1 MLFIPK
7 DMWFCGADFLYSHPE
22 SRNRHSMELRQL
34 KYFVKSAEYLN
45 FSVAAKHLYITQST
59 LSQQIKQLEFEL
71 GFELFMRNS
80 RHISLT
86 EAGEEFLPFARKTIL
101 DAEDGVQR
109 LYDLQHVK
117 TGTLRIGVTYSLS
130 TVLTEGL
137 LRFMKEFSG
146 IKLEIFYKTVDEL
159 MLLLREHKVDLI
171 LSYKP
176 LTDAP
181 DVDSMSLFENT
192 LALVV
197 SKDDP
202 LSVRKK
208 IKLQELA
215 GKPLVLP
222 SKGLQARMM
231 LEKLLEG
238 RDLALNSNLELN
250 ETNILLQLVA
260 SGNYATILSTSAV
273 FGKSRFRAIPLDEP
287 GNVMEASLL
296 RLKGAYYKN
305 AAKEFMKILLNTEA
319 VKRRLIDL
327 FE

>member
-1 MLFIPK
+1 M
-7 DMWFCGADFLYSHPE
+7 ADFLYSH
-22 SRNRHSMELRQL
+22 SRTLYYNMELRQL

-59 LSQQIKQLEFEL
+59 LSQQIKQLEYEL
-71 GFELFMRNS
+71 GFELFLRNS

-109 LYDLQHVK
+109 LHDLQHVK
-117 TGTLRIGVTYSLS
+117 TGTLRVGVTYSLS

-137 LRFMKEFSG
+137 ISFMKTFPG

-159 MLLLREHKVDLI
+159 LVLLREHKVDFI

-176 LTDAP
+176 LSDAP
-181 DVDSMSLFENT
+181 DVDSMPLFENT

-197 SKDDP
+197 SKEHP
-202 LSVRKK
+202 LASCKK
-208 IKLQELA
+208 IKLSELS
-215 GKPLVLP
+215 GKPLILP
-222 SKGLQARMM
+222 SKGLQARTM
-231 LEKLLEG
+231 LDKLVDGKNIELVYK
-238 RDLALNSNLELN
+238 LELN
-250 ETNILLQLVA
+250 ETNILLQMVA
-260 SGNYATILSTSAV
+260 TGNYATILSTSAV
-273 FGKSRFRAIPLDEP
+273 FGKTRFKAIPLDEP

-296 RLKGAYYKN
+296 RLEGAYQKS
-305 AAKEFMKILLNTEA
+305 AAKEFIDILLNTEA
-319 VKRRLIDL
+319 VKRRLMNL

>member
-1 MLFIPK
+1 
-7 DMWFCGADFLYSHPE
+7 
-22 SRNRHSMELRQL
+22 MELRQL

-71 GFELFMRNS
+71 GFELFLRNS

-101 DAEDGVQR
+101 DAEDAVQR

-117 TGTLRIGVTYSLS
+117 VGTLRVGVTYSLS

-137 LRFMKEFSG
+137 ISFMKEFPG
-146 IKLEIFYKTVDEL
+146 IKLEVYYKTVDEL
-159 MLLLREHKVDLI
+159 LTLLRERKVDFV

-176 LTDAP
+176 LYEATDIEAMP
-181 DVDSMSLFENT
+181 LFENT

-197 SKDDP
+197 SKEHPFAKRD
-202 LSVRKK
+202 R
-208 IKLQELA
+208 IKLNDLA
-215 GKPLVLP
+215 GLPLILP

-231 LEKLLEG
+231 LDRLIEG
-238 RDLALNSNLELN
+238 NNITLTSKLELN
-250 ETNILLQLVA
+250 ETNILLQMVA
-260 SGNYATILSTSAV
+260 TGSYATILSTSAL
-273 FGKSRFRAIPLDEP
+273 FGKTRFKVIPIDEP

-296 RLKGAYYKN
+296 SLKGAYQKA
-305 AAKEFMKILLNTEA
+305 AAKEFIDILLNTEA
-319 VKRRLIDL
+319 VKRRLMDIS
-327 FE
+327 

>member
-1 MLFIPK
+1 
-7 DMWFCGADFLYSHPE
+7 
-22 SRNRHSMELRQL
+22 MELRQL

-59 LSQQIKQLEFEL
+59 LSQQIKQLEYEL
-71 GFELFMRNS
+71 GFELFLRNS

-109 LYDLQHVK
+109 LHDLQHVK
-117 TGTLRIGVTYSLS
+117 TGTLRVGVTYSLS

-137 LRFMKEFSG
+137 ISFMKTFPG

-159 MLLLREHKVDLI
+159 LVLLREHKVDFI

-176 LTDAP
+176 LSDAP
-181 DVDSMSLFENT
+181 DVDSMPLFENT

-197 SKDDP
+197 SKEHP
-202 LSVRKK
+202 LALCKK
-208 IKLQELA
+208 IKLSELS
-215 GKPLVLP
+215 GKPLILP
-222 SKGLQARMM
+222 SKGLQARTM
-231 LEKLLEG
+231 LDKLVDGKNIELVYK
-238 RDLALNSNLELN
+238 LELN
-250 ETNILLQLVA
+250 ETNILLQMVA
-260 SGNYATILSTSAV
+260 TGNYATILSTSAV
-273 FGKSRFRAIPLDEP
+273 FGKTRFKAIPLDEP

-296 RLKGAYYKN
+296 RLEGAYQKS
-305 AAKEFMKILLNTEA
+305 AAKEFIDILLNTEA
-319 VKRRLIDL
+319 VKRRLMNL

>member
-1 MLFIPK
+1 
-7 DMWFCGADFLYSHPE
+7 
-22 SRNRHSMELRQL
+22 MELRQL

-71 GFELFMRNS
+71 GFELFIRNS

-86 EAGEEFLPFARKTIL
+86 EAGEEFLPFARRTIQ

-117 TGTLRIGVTYSLS
+117 TGVLRIGVSYSFS
-130 TVLTEGL
+130 TVLTEAL
-137 LRFMKEFSG
+137 LRFMKEFPG
-146 IKLEIFYKTVDEL
+146 IRLEVFYKTVDEL
-159 MLLLREHKVDLI
+159 MVLLREHKVDLV

-176 LTDAP
+176 LYDAP

-197 SKDDP
+197 SNEDP
-202 LSVRKK
+202 LSLRKN

-222 SKGLQARMM
+222 SKGLQARTM
-231 LEKLLEG
+231 LEKLLDEH
-238 RDLALNSNLELN
+238 RVQLHSNLELN

-260 SGNYATILSTSAV
+260 SGNYSTILSTSAV
-273 FGKSRFRAIPLDEP
+273 FGKARFKAIPLDEP

-296 RLKGAYYKN
+296 RLKGSYYKN
-305 AAKEFMKILLNTEA
+305 AAKEFINILLNTEA

-327 FE
+327 

>member
-1 MLFIPK
+1 
-7 DMWFCGADFLYSHPE
+7 
-22 SRNRHSMELRQL
+22 MELRQL

-59 LSQQIKQLEFEL
+59 LSQQIKQLEYEL
-71 GFELFMRNS
+71 GFELFLRNS

-109 LYDLQHVK
+109 LHDLQHVK
-117 TGTLRIGVTYSLS
+117 TGTLRVGVTYSLS

-137 LRFMKEFSG
+137 ISFMKTFPG

-159 MLLLREHKVDLI
+159 LVLLREHKVDFI

-176 LTDAP
+176 LSDAP
-181 DVDSMSLFENT
+181 DVDSMPLFENT

-197 SKDDP
+197 SKEHP
-202 LSVRKK
+202 LASCKK
-208 IKLQELA
+208 IKLCELS
-215 GKPLVLP
+215 GKPLILP
-222 SKGLQARMM
+222 SKGLQARTM
-231 LEKLLEG
+231 LDKLVDGKNIELVYK
-238 RDLALNSNLELN
+238 LELN
-250 ETNILLQLVA
+250 ETNILLQMVA
-260 SGNYATILSTSAV
+260 TGNYATILSTSAV
-273 FGKSRFRAIPLDEP
+273 FGKTRFKAIPLDEP

-296 RLKGAYYKN
+296 RLEGAYQKS
-305 AAKEFMKILLNTEA
+305 AAKEFIDILLNTEA
-319 VKRRLIDL
+319 VKRRLMNL

>member
-1 MLFIPK
+1 
-7 DMWFCGADFLYSHPE
+7 
-22 SRNRHSMELRQL
+22 MELRQL

-59 LSQQIKQLEFEL
+59 LSQQIKQLEYEL
-71 GFELFMRNS
+71 GFELFLRNS

-109 LYDLQHVK
+109 LHDLQHVK
-117 TGTLRIGVTYSLS
+117 TGALRVGVTYSLS

-137 LRFMKEFSG
+137 ISFMKTFPG

-159 MLLLREHKVDLI
+159 LVLLREHKVDFI

-176 LTDAP
+176 LSDAP
-181 DVDSMSLFENT
+181 DVDSMPLFENT

-197 SKDDP
+197 SKEHP
-202 LSVRKK
+202 LASCKK
-208 IKLQELA
+208 IKLSELS
-215 GKPLVLP
+215 GKPLILP
-222 SKGLQARMM
+222 SKGLQARTM
-231 LEKLLEG
+231 LDKLVDGKNIELVYK
-238 RDLALNSNLELN
+238 LELN
-250 ETNILLQLVA
+250 ETNILLQMVA
-260 SGNYATILSTSAV
+260 TGNYATILSTSAV
-273 FGKSRFRAIPLDEP
+273 FGKTRFKAIPLDEP

-296 RLKGAYYKN
+296 RLEGAYQKS
-305 AAKEFMKILLNTEA
+305 AAKEFIDILLKTEA
-319 VKRRLIDL
+319 VKRRLMNM